1 MSDVLDHI
9 IWACDDLE
17 RGTRRFEAL
26 TGVTARYG
34 GVHASGL
41 THNALVGLGP
51 RCYLEIL
58 APTGP
63 EAPAGREAPAEDA
76 LCRLARTA
84 REPRILTYCLRTSRP
99 LSQLAQIAAGAG
111 AHNALVASNGRVTPE
126 GVRLNWQWLAPAFD
140 RFGLA
145 FPFFIDWL
153 DSPHPAATAPNPGDV
168 GLTDFA
174 VGHPQADDLRRTL
187 SELGAPIATYAA
199 AAIEFRVQLRTP
211 LGTVSL

>member
-1 MSDVLDHI
+1 MSEFLDHI

-26 TGVTARYG
+26 TGVTPRYG
-34 GVHASGL
+34 GTHASGL

-63 EAPAGREAPAEDA
+63 QAPAEDA

-84 REPRILTYCLRTSRP
+84 REPRVLTYCLRSSRP
-99 LSQLAQIAAGAG
+99 LRQLAQIAAGAG
-111 AHNALVASNGRVTPE
+111 AHNALVASNGRITPE
-126 GVRLNWQWLAPAFD
+126 GIRLSWQWLAPVFD

-153 DSPHPAATAPNPGDV
+153 DSPHPAATAKNPGDV

-174 VGHPQADDLRRTL
+174 VGHPQADDLHRTL
-187 SELGAPIATYAA
+187 SELGTPIATYTAD
-199 AAIEFRVQLRTP
+199 AIEFRVQLSTP
-211 LGTVSL
+211 LGIVSL

>member
-1 MSDVLDHI
+1 MSEFLDHI

-17 RGTRRFEAL
+17 RGARRFEAL
-26 TGVTARYG
+26 TGVAPSYG
-34 GVHASGL
+34 GAHASGL

-63 EAPAGREAPAEDA
+63 ETPAEDA
-76 LCRLARTA
+76 WCRLARTA
-84 REPRILTYCLRTSRP
+84 REPRILTYCLRSSRP
-99 LSQLAQIAAGAG
+99 LRQLAQIAAGAG
-111 AHNALVASNGRVTPE
+111 ADNALVASNGRVTPQ
-126 GVRLNWQWLAPAFD
+126 GIRLNWQWLAPAFD

-153 DSPHPAATAPNPGDV
+153 DSPHPAASAQNSGEI
-168 GLTDFA
+168 GLMEFA

-187 SELGAPIATYAA
+187 SELGASIATYTA
-199 AAIEFRVQLRTP
+199 AAIEFRMLLRTP
-211 LGTVSL
+211 RGTVSL